1 VTGPSTPRPVI
12 VRLLFA
18 ALGIAALFTGAA
30 LLLTILELLPLP
42 LALALTAGG
51 SAVLVTL
58 AIRRLPSQDRARAK
72 RRAIAGAVG
81 GAVAV
86 VVYDIVKGVL
96 GELDPS
102 PYNPFETLRVFGELM
117 LGSGAATEL
126 KYAVGLG
133 LHATNGILFGLGYAM
148 LLGRDGRLS
157 PIVAIATGVGWGIF
171 LEAFQ
176 LLLYPEWLGIQ
187 LVYEFTYIS
196 LAGHLAYGLV
206 LGLTARAV
214 SQRLQHEGGTR

>member
-1 VTGPSTPRPVI
+1 M
-12 VRLLFA
+12 FA
-18 ALGIAALFTGAA
+18 ALGLAALFSGAA

-51 SAVLVTL
+51 SALLVTL
-58 AIRRLPSQDRARAK
+58 VIRRLPGPERLRAR
-72 RRAIAGAVG
+72 RRAIAGAVA

-86 VVYDIVKGVL
+86 VAYDIVKGVL

-117 LGSGAATEL
+117 LGTGVAAGLT
-126 KYAVGLG
+126 YTVGLG
-133 LHATNGILFGLGYAM
+133 VHVTNGVLFGLAYAM
-148 LLGRDGRLS
+148 MLGRDGRL
-157 PIVAIATGVGWGIF
+157 PISMAVASGIGWGIF

-176 LLLYPEWLGIQ
+176 LVLYPQWLGIQ

-196 LAGHLAYGLV
+196 LSGHLAYGLT
-206 LGLTARAV
+206 LGLAARAV
-214 SQRLQHEGGTR
+214 ARRLHREGGLR